1 MLVTTEQEYQKLL
14 EGKFSVLDAVR
25 SVVTEDGVAA
35 TLSIGVG
42 KDVDDYET
50 LYQNAMLSI
59 EMALSRGGDQ
69 AVIKDRVNFNFYGG
83 RNREADYRSKVRS
96 RVTANSLMELI
107 GQSGRVFIMGHKNAD
122 LDAVGAA
129 MGISCLCRKRGKK
142 ANIVIDLENNAAGK
156 LIEEIQAVPEYRDV
170 FVSEQ
175 DALLMADNRSILVV
189 VDTNRP
195 DQVECRPLLEAISKV
210 CVVDHHRRAADYINP
225 VVVNLHEPYA
235 SSAAELVTEVLMLSL
250 IHISE
255 PTRRS

>member
-1 MLVTTEQEYQKLL
+1 M
-14 EGKFSVLDAVR
+14 
-25 SVVTEDGVAA
+25 
-35 TLSIGVG
+35 
-42 KDVDDYET
+42 
-50 LYQNAMLSI
+50 
-59 EMALSRGGDQ
+59 
-69 AVIKDRVNFNFYGG
+69 
-83 RNREADYRSKVRS
+83 
-96 RVTANSLMELI
+96 TANSLMELI

-170 FVSEQ
+170 FVSGQ

-210 CVVDHHRRAADYINP
+210 CVVDHHRRAAGLYQPRGGQPSRALRLLGGGVGDGGAH
-225 VVVNLHEPYA
+225 VRRGEEGR
-235 SSAAELVTEVLMLSL
+235 AAY
-250 IHISE
+250 
-255 PTRRS
+255 